1 MGRGVGALV
10 ERAIELVLEV
20 ELVGERA
27 AGLEALA
34 QEALTVFDEPLGLG
48 IALPADAPADPQLAA
63 EAGEVLG
70 GATAAAMQRSLAVGD
85 EQLRQAAEALEAAP
99 ERPEEVGACLEKTSA
114 PAAARE

>member
-10 ERAIELVLEV
+10 GRAIEPVLEV

-34 QEALTVFDEPLGLG
+34 QGALTVFDEPLGLG
-48 IALPADAPADPQLAA
+48 VALGADVPADPQLAA

-70 GATAAAMQRSLAVGD
+70 RSAATGMKRSLAVGD
-85 EQLRQAAEALEAAP
+85 EELRQAAETLEAAA
-99 ERPEEVGACLEKTSA
+99 ERPEEIGRLFE
-114 PAAARE
+114 